1 MGNFLFRAITIKTI
15 PKNQILSVFLLAV
28 LLGGCGDFFDKTP
41 TDLESKAIL
50 RDISR
55 VKENPDVGNPLP
67 SVYLE
72 DPKRLKVE
80 DGVKLFYFTQFTPVG
95 DLTYVNKDKNLEKK
109 VQGFGGTIRD
119 LGFKVS
125 TNPSTNQLIIHCA
138 DDQECD
144 QVLAYLEKTDV
155 PPIQVHIDCL
165 IVERFGD
172 ITQDWEASLL
182 IENFLGEQIA
192 LGAAKFPKPTFPGA
206 SLRESRRGGF
216 GLDIGYWINKGVP
229 GHQVRV
235 LVDIL
240 ESRGYLKVLMNPT
253 LESVNGKPAQV
264 QIRDYAPIE
273 KIVTE
278 RGDVSYSVTDY
289 QWVEDTLRVTPF
301 VYADGSIGLQT
312 HITIGSKSKPEGV
325 VQTSIITERSI
336 DIGENRIEPG
346 KSLIIGGMRKSEKR
360 SVVRGVPFF
369 KDLPIIGILFSSK
382 DFEEKATEIVFVLT
396 PSISSGGIDYK
407 EAADMVRKKFET
419 PDYESDI
426 DEIVTDPLGT
436 VTYSEVVEKQAEQA
450 GIEMVQLQ
458 VQAAEA
464 VRHAQAEQ
472 LRAEKAILDIKAMR
486 AQTQEA
492 QAQIEKTQAQKKV
505 AEAEKLAATKEAQA
519 QQTQMTQTQVEIEKV
534 QAEAGSARSQAQ
546 KAQADLKEA
555 EQKVQSYMEQA
566 TKIRRQAEE
575 IQQRI
580 EIIERQAAEKQ
591 AAERQAAERQAAERQ
606 AAEKQAAEKQAA
618 EKQAV
623 EKQAAEKQTAA
634 PPADGTQATP
644 PPAEET
650 PPPVQAPEAAKQA
663 PPVEESQPQPA
674 PESENQPS

>member
-1 MGNFLFRAITIKTI
+1 M
-15 PKNQILSVFLLAV
+15 VLLPAT
-28 LLGGCGDFFDKTP
+28 LMLGGCGDFFDKTP
-41 TDLESKAIL
+41 TDLESKAVL

-55 VKENPDVGNPLP
+55 VQENPNVGNPLP

-72 DPKRLKVE
+72 EPKRLKVE
-80 DGVKLFYFTQFTPVG
+80 DGVKLFYFSQFTPVG
-95 DLTYVNKDKNLEKK
+95 DLTYTNKDANLAKK
-109 VQGFGGTIRD
+109 VHGFGGTIRD

-138 DDQECD
+138 DAAECD
-144 QVLAYLEKTDV
+144 QVLTYLEKTDV

-165 IVERFGD
+165 ILERFGD

-182 IENFLGEQIA
+182 IENLFGEQIA
-192 LGAAKFPKPTFPGA
+192 LGAAKFPQPNFPGA
-206 SLRESRRGGF
+206 ALRESRRGDF

-253 LESVNGKPAQV
+253 LESVNGKSAQV
-264 QIRDYAPIE
+264 QIRDNAPIE

-278 RGDVSYSVTDY
+278 RGNLSYSVTDY

-301 VYADGSIGLQT
+301 VYSDGSIGLNT
-312 HITIGSKSKPEGV
+312 HITVGSKSKPEGV

-396 PSISSGGIDYK
+396 PSISSGGVDYE
-407 EAADMVRKKFET
+407 EAADMVRKKFGT
-419 PDYESDI
+419 PDYASDI

-436 VTYSEVVEKQAEQA
+436 EAYSEVVEKQTEEAEVK
-450 GIEMVQLQ
+450 MVRLQ
-458 VQAAEA
+458 VQAARA
-464 VRHAQAEQ
+464 VRQAQAEQ
-472 LRAEKAILDIKAMR
+472 LRAEKAILEAKAMR
-486 AQTQEA
+486 AQAQEA
-492 QAQIEKTQAQKKV
+492 QALVEKAQAEKKA

-519 QQTQMTQTQVEIEKV
+519 QQSQITQTQAEIDKAK
-534 QAEAGSARSQAQ
+534 AEAGSAQSQAR
-546 KAQADLKEA
+546 KAQTDLKEA
-555 EQKVQSYMEQA
+555 EQKVQSHTEQA
-566 TKIRRQAEE
+566 AQIRRQAEG
-575 IQQRI
+575 IQQQI
-580 EIIERQAAEKQ
+580 EALEKQ
-591 AAERQAAERQAAERQ
+591 S
-606 AAEKQAAEKQAA
+606 
-618 EKQAV
+618 
-623 EKQAAEKQTAA
+623 
-634 PPADGTQATP
+634 
-644 PPAEET
+644 
-650 PPPVQAPEAAKQA
+650 
-663 PPVEESQPQPA
+663 PPVEETQPQPA
-674 PESENQPS
+674 PVRKPENESS

>member
-1 MGNFLFRAITIKTI
+1 MFRAITINAI
-15 PKNQILSVFLLAV
+15 LKNRIFGVFLPGV
-28 LLGGCGDFFDKTP
+28 LILGGCGDYFDKTP
-41 TDLESKAIL
+41 TDLESKAVL

-55 VKENPDVGNPLP
+55 VQENPDVGNPLP
-67 SVYLE
+67 AVYLE
-72 DPKRLKVE
+72 EPKRLTVE

-95 DLTYVNKDKNLEKK
+95 DLTYSGKDQNLVKK
-109 VQGFGGTIRD
+109 AHGFGGTIRD

-165 IVERFGD
+165 ILERFGD

-182 IENFLGEQIA
+182 IENFLGEHIA
-192 LGAAKFPKPTFPGA
+192 LGAAKFPKPNFPGA
-206 SLRESRRGGF
+206 ALRESRRGDF

-253 LESVNGKPAQV
+253 LESVNGQSAQV
-264 QIRDYAPIE
+264 QIRDNAPIE

-278 RGDVSYSVTDY
+278 RGDLSYSVTDY

-301 VYADGSIGLQT
+301 VYSDGSIGLNT

-360 SVVRGVPFF
+360 SVVRGIPFF

-396 PSISSGGIDYK
+396 PTISSGGIDYK
-407 EAADMVRKKFET
+407 EAADMVRKKFEA

-436 VTYSEVVEKQAEQA
+436 ETYSEVVEQQTAQAEV
-450 GIEMVQLQ
+450 EMVRLQ

-464 VRHAQAEQ
+464 MRQAQAEQ
-472 LRAEKAILDIKAMR
+472 LRAEKAILDAKAMR
-486 AQTQEA
+486 AQAQEA
-492 QAQIEKTQAQKKV
+492 KALIEKSY
-505 AEAEKLAATKEAQA
+505 AEK
-519 QQTQMTQTQVEIEKV
+519 QVSE
-534 QAEAGSARSQAQ
+534 
-546 KAQADLKEA
+546 
-555 EQKVQSYMEQA
+555 
-566 TKIRRQAEE
+566 
-575 IQQRI
+575 
-580 EIIERQAAEKQ
+580 AEKQ
-591 AAERQAAERQAAERQ
+591 AAIKEADAQKVIITQTQAE
-606 AAEKQAAEKQAA
+606 
-618 EKQAV
+618 V
-623 EKQAAEKQTAA
+623 EKVRAEAAAARAEAQKAQDQLKEVEQKVQTFIQEEKEARGKAQEVQQQIDALEKKPVPEPEAPIEA
-634 PPADGTQATP
+634 PPVEEAPAEV

-650 PPPVQAPEAAKQA
+650 PAAPVGDPE
-663 PPVEESQPQPA
+663 P
-674 PESENQPS
+674 ENQSL

>member
-1 MGNFLFRAITIKTI
+1 M
-15 PKNQILSVFLLAV
+15 
-28 LLGGCGDFFDKTP
+28 LGGCGDFFDKTP

-55 VKENPDVGNPLP
+55 VQENPDVGNPLP

-72 DPKRLKVE
+72 EPKRLKVE

-95 DLTYVNKDKNLEKK
+95 DLTYANKDQNLVKK
-109 VQGFGGTIRD
+109 AHGFGGTIRD

-144 QVLAYLEKTDV
+144 QMLAYLAKTDV

-165 IVERFGD
+165 ILERFGD

-192 LGAAKFPKPTFPGA
+192 LGAAKFPKPNFPGA
-206 SLRESRRGGF
+206 ALRESRRGDF

-235 LVDIL
+235 LVDVL

-253 LESVNGKPAQV
+253 LESVNGQSAQV
-264 QIRDYAPIE
+264 QIRDNAPIE

-278 RGDVSYSVTDY
+278 RGDLSYSVTDY

-301 VYADGSIGLQT
+301 VYADGSIGLNT

-407 EAADMVRKKFET
+407 EAADMVRKKFES

-436 VTYSEVVEKQAEQA
+436 EAYSEVVEKQTAHAEV
-450 GIEMVQLQ
+450 EMVRLQ
-458 VQAAEA
+458 VRAAEA
-464 VRHAQAEQ
+464 MRQAQAEQ
-472 LRAEKAILDIKAMR
+472 LRAEKAILNAKAMR
-486 AQTQEA
+486 VQAQEA
-492 QAQIEKTQAQKKV
+492 QALIEQAHAQKTA
-505 AEAEKLAATKEAQA
+505 AEAEKLAATKEATA
-519 QQTQMTQTQVEIEKV
+519 QQTQITRT
-534 QAEAGSARSQAQ
+534 QAEIAKARTEADLARSQAQ

-555 EQKVQSYMEQA
+555 EKKVQAYMEQA
-566 TKIRRQAEE
+566 TKIHRRAEE
-575 IQQRI
+575 VQQKI
-580 EIIERQAAEKQ
+580 ENL
-591 AAERQAAERQAAERQ
+591 
-606 AAEKQAAEKQAA
+606 
-618 EKQAV
+618 
-623 EKQAAEKQTAA
+623 
-634 PPADGTQATP
+634 
-644 PPAEET
+644 
-650 PPPVQAPEAAKQA
+650 
-663 PPVEESQPQPA
+663 EESEEQA
-674 PESENQPS
+674 SPESEPPSESSDKSKNP